1 MKNDFIIKMLDGTT
15 LFFTGENGDYAF
27 TAVENALERGAVTTI
42 PMQDAEGFSLTLV
55 TDKILFYGEQIKE

>member
-15 LFFTGENGDYAF
+15 LFFTGENADSAF
-27 TAVENALERGAVTTI
+27 TAVEYALERGAVATI